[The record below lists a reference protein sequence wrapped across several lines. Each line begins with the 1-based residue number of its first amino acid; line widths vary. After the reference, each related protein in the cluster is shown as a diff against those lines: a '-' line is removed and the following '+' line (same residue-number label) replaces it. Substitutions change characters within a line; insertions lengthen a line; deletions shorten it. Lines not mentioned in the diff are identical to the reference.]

1 MANDKP
7 FEATPQRL
15 ERARRDGDLPRAGEF
30 VALGAFAG
38 GGLGC
43 ALAAAPLAALARLG
57 IVAAAHGGV
66 PAWFGWACAL
76 SLLPALGAAAGGV
89 LAFVAVQGRIGVR
102 RLTFD
107 ASRLAPQAGLQ
118 RMFSRDTAL
127 GIGRAA
133 VAGVALAAAF
143 VPLLLDALDLVRGP
157 ATPERLAASMLSA
170 ATRIVL
176 TALIAG
182 ALLGTLD
189 LVWARASWRRRLRL
203 NHAEMKAE
211 LRSSE
216 GDPLLRG
223 RRRRAHGA
231 LVRGSLRRLREASFV
246 VVNPEHV
253 AVALAYRPPEI
264 AVPRVVVRARGEAA
278 IAVKR
283 KARELALPIVEEPLL
298 ARALFAGAEE
308 GAYVPRALY
317 EPVARIVAALLRPVA
332 RG

>member
-1 MANDKP
+1 
-7 FEATPQRL
+7 
-15 ERARRDGDLPRAGEF
+15 
-30 VALGAFAG
+30 
-38 GGLGC
+38 
-43 ALAAAPLAALARLG
+43 
-57 IVAAAHGGV
+57 
-66 PAWFGWACAL
+66 
-76 SLLPALGAAAGGV
+76 
-89 LAFVAVQGRIGVR
+89 
-102 RLTFD
+102 
-107 ASRLAPQAGLQ
+107 
-118 RMFSRDTAL
+118 
-127 GIGRAA
+127 
-133 VAGVALAAAF
+133 
-143 VPLLLDALDLVRGP
+143 
-157 ATPERLAASMLSA
+157 
-170 ATRIVL
+170 
-176 TALIAG
+176 
-182 ALLGTLD
+182 
-189 LVWARASWRRRLRL
+189 
-203 NHAEMKAE
+203 MKAE

-278 IAVKR
+278 LAVKR